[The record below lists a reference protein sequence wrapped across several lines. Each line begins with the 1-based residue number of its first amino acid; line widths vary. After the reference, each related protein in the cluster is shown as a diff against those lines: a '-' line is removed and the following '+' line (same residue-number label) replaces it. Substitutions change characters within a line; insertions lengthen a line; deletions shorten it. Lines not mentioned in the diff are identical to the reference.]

1 MKNILTI
8 IKKELCR
15 FFTDKRM
22 LATLILPGVLIYFV
36 YSLMGGV
43 MKDMMSVDSD
53 YAYSVY
59 VYNAPSE
66 FNVFNNSEDY
76 NIQVTTVNDKTSEHE
91 HIINEVKEQNI
102 DLYIV
107 YEDSFE
113 TKLGTSNLPSVEM
126 YYNSVSTTSQEI
138 YTYYYTCLYS
148 VSASVT
154 YNFMINNDVN
164 AVYDQATE
172 DDIASMLMT
181 MIMPFLL
188 VVLLFSG
195 CMTIATE
202 SIAGEKERGTI
213 ATLLVTPVSRS
224 AISIGK
230 IVALSITALVSAL
243 SSFLG
248 LILSLPKL
256 MEGVSLD
263 IATSYGVGEYLAL
276 LGIIVVTVLMFTVI
290 LSIVSC
296 FAKSVKEASTYATPI
311 MIVVMVLGLVS
322 SYGSTVASNNLLFY
336 FIPVLNSVQ
345 CMTGIFSMSFN
356 VVHFIITIVTNFVFV
371 LLGVLVL
378 NKMFDSEKMM
388 FNK

>member
-22 LATLILPGVLIYFV
+22 LATLILPGLLIYFV

-43 MKDMMSVDSD
+43 MKDMMKVDDS
-53 YAYSVY
+53 YTYSVY
-59 VYNAPSE
+59 VANQPASLVVLNE
-66 FNVFNNSEDY
+66 SEDY
-76 NIQVTTVNDKTSEHE
+76 DIKVTEVTNLDTDKD
-91 HIINEVKEQNI
+91 NLLVKLKDKDI
-102 DLYIV
+102 DLFIV
-107 YEDSFE
+107 YEADFDS
-113 TKLGTSNLPSVEM
+113 KMLTSNKPSVEI

-138 YTYYYTCLYS
+138 YNYYNTSLFS
-148 VSASVT
+148 VSATVD
-154 YNFMINNDVN
+154 YLFYVNADVN
-164 AVYDQATE
+164 TSYDQATKE
-172 DDIASMLMT
+172 DISSMMMT

-188 VVLLFSG
+188 TILLFSG
-195 CMTIATE
+195 CMTIAIE

-213 ATLLVTPVSRS
+213 ATLLVTPVKRS

-263 IATSYGVGEYLAL
+263 MAGVYGVSEYLAL
-276 LGIIVVTVLMFTVI
+276 LGIIIVTVLLFTVV

-296 FAKSVKEASTYATPI
+296 FAKSVKEANTYATPV
-311 MIVVMVLGLVS
+311 MIVVMVLSLVS
-322 SYGSTVASNNLLFY
+322 SYGSTVASTNLPFY

-345 CMTGIFSMSFN
+345 CMTGIFSMTFN
-356 VVHFIITIVTNFVFV
+356 PLYFVITIISNLVYVS
-371 LLGVLVL
+371 LGVLVL

>member
-1 MKNILTI
+1 MRNILTI

-22 LATLILPGVLIYFV
+22 LATLILPGLLIYFV

-43 MKDMMSVDSD
+43 MKDMMKVDDS
-53 YAYSVY
+53 YTYSVY
-59 VYNAPSE
+59 VANQPASLVVLNE
-66 FNVFNNSEDY
+66 SEDY
-76 NIQVTTVNDKTSEHE
+76 DIEVTEVANLDTDKD
-91 HIINEVKEQNI
+91 NLLVKLKDKDI
-102 DLYIV
+102 DLFIIYD
-107 YEDSFE
+107 EDFD
-113 TKLGTSNLPSVEM
+113 TKYNTSNIPNIEI
-126 YYNSVSTTSQEI
+126 YYNSVSTPSQEI
-138 YTYYYTCLYS
+138 YTYYSSCLTMYAMGTPKI
-148 VSASVT
+148 V
-154 YNFMINNDVN
+154 INGNVDES
-164 AVYDQATE
+164 YDQATKE
-172 DDIASMLMT
+172 DISSMMMT

-188 VVLLFSG
+188 TILLFSG
-195 CMTIATE
+195 CMTIAIE

-213 ATLLVTPVSRS
+213 ATLLVTPVNRS

-263 IATSYGVGEYLAL
+263 MAGVYGVSEYLAL
-276 LGIIVVTVLMFTVI
+276 LGIIIVTVLLFTVV

-296 FAKSVKEASTYATPI
+296 FAKSVKEANTYATPV
-311 MIVVMVLGLVS
+311 MIVVMVLSLVS
-322 SYGSTVASNNLLFY
+322 SYGSTVASTNLPFY

-345 CMTGIFSMSFN
+345 CMTGIFSMTFN
-356 VVHFIITIVTNFVFV
+356 PLYFVITIISNLVYVS
-371 LLGVLVL
+371 LGVLVL

>member
-53 YAYSVY
+53 YTYSVY
-59 VYNAPSE
+59 VANQPASLVVL
-66 FNVFNNSEDY
+66 NGVEDY
-76 NIQVTTVNDKTSEHE
+76 DIAVTEVTNLDADKESLLLKLKD
-91 HIINEVKEQNI
+91 KEI
-102 DLYIV
+102 DLFIV
-107 YEDSFE
+107 YEADFDNKMLS
-113 TKLGTSNLPSVEM
+113 SNKPSVEI

-138 YTYYYTCLYS
+138 YNYYNTCLFS
-148 VSASVT
+148 VSATVD
-154 YNFMINNDVN
+154 YLFYVN
-164 AVYDQATE
+164 ADIDTSYDQATD
-172 DDIASMLMT
+172 DDISSMMMT

-188 VVLLFSG
+188 TILLFSG
-195 CMTIATE
+195 CMTIAIE

-213 ATLLVTPVSRS
+213 ATLLVTPVKRS

-263 IATSYGVGEYLAL
+263 MATVYGVGEYAAL
-276 LGIIVVTVLMFTVI
+276 LGIILVTVLLFTVI

-296 FAKSVKEASTYATPI
+296 FAKSVKEASAYATPV
-311 MIVVMVLGLVS
+311 MIIVMVLSMVS
-322 SYGSTVASNNLLFY
+322 SYGSTVASSNLIFY

-345 CMTGIFSMSFN
+345 CMTAIFSMSFN
-356 VVHFIITIVTNFVFV
+356 PVYFIVTILSNLVFV
-371 LLGVLVL
+371 MLGVAVL
-378 NKMFDSEKMM
+378 NKMFNSEKVM